1 MCLHLLSTRSCVLL
15 ETSTVGGCIVQG
27 GGAACHQLATAECGS
42 VFVGETK
49 GGWLYSKNMASKVL
63 ADIAAMD
70 EALSGLPCSTCR
82 LLDAEGLKE
91 EEEEYKATL
100 LIFVLP
106 GVAML
111 LMGLR

>member
-1 MCLHLLSTRSCVLL
+1 M
-15 ETSTVGGCIVQG
+15 
-27 GGAACHQLATAECGS
+27 
-42 VFVGETK
+42 
-49 GGWLYSKNMASKVL
+49 YSKNMASKVL

-91 EEEEYKATL
+91 EEEYKATL

>member
-1 MCLHLLSTRSCVLL
+1 
-15 ETSTVGGCIVQG
+15 
-27 GGAACHQLATAECGS
+27 
-42 VFVGETK
+42 
-49 GGWLYSKNMASKVL
+49 
-63 ADIAAMD
+63 MD
-70 EALSGLPCSTCR
+70 EEAVSGLPCSTCR

-111 LMGLR
+111 LMGLRLELLWI